1 MTKRVKP
8 VSSNVSSNLLMFA
21 WAVGLPRLKE
31 HQSVLGKR

>member
-8 VSSNVSSNLLMFA
+8 VSSSVSNCLMFA

-31 HQSVLGKR
+31 HQSVI